1 MIRGVAWSD
10 FPQSWRGILAI
21 FAERLV
27 VCFTMRCKIGIFQG
41 SFMSF
46 LFFAA
51 LAAAIISFTV
61 YGVYLRQMLQIRW
74 RRWLTQ
80 HYVDMWLRDPSYYR
94 LNPRQSL
101 QTQSDQRISE
111 DIS

>member
-1 MIRGVAWSD
+1 
-10 FPQSWRGILAI
+10 
-21 FAERLV
+21 
-27 VCFTMRCKIGIFQG
+27 MRCKIGIFQG
-41 SFMSF
+41 SFVQL

-80 HYVDMWLRDPSYYR
+80 HYVDMWLRDRSYYR
-94 LNPRQSL
+94 LELSGKRTDNP
-101 QTQSDQRISE
+101 DQRISE
-111 DIS
+111 DINGFVSQTLILGLGLLESVVTLAAFAVILWE